1 MKTDEIAA
9 LIQMQI
15 NDMTKWDVQ
24 TTLLDGTG
32 DMVPTY
38 SYGST
43 PLYVMRPDTD
53 TISSAKVFINEII
66 K

>member
-1 MKTDEIAA
+1 
-9 LIQMQI
+9 MQI